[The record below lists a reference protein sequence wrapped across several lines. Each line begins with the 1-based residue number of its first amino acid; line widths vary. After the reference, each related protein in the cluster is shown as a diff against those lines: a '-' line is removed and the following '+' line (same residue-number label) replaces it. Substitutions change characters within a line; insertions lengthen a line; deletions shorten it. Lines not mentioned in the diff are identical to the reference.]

1 MGHLGWKHLIES
13 NLFIQPWKCLTCEDK
28 TKMKHQKKG
37 FIREKKLLKML
48 SSGAEINMIK
58 SSLRTGV
65 KKVVEL

>member
-1 MGHLGWKHLIES
+1 
-13 NLFIQPWKCLTCEDK
+13 
-28 TKMKHQKKG
+28 MKHQKKG